1 MTLMAFLLLII
12 LFLAFF
18 IYFSGLNPQT
28 ITINYLPDHSFSHSA
43 AIIVVGAILLGLF
56 LGYAAH
62 LYSTLSYLAKNWKR
76 DRGEKKA
83 REIAAIYRDGVG
95 RFLSGDLKKA
105 HTLLQKAVDRDPSRA
120 ETYIALANVHIQ
132 EGTAEDGL
140 NLLIKARGIDPRS
153 LEVLFKLAATYEEL
167 GRDEEAAK
175 VYQDILAI
183 EADNRKALR
192 TLRDLHVRH
201 GRWTEALDLQKKVLK
216 ANPGA
221 NRLDTEKQRQLS
233 LRYEVARDALAA
245 GEIEKAKGEFKE
257 IAKIAADFIPAI
269 ISLGDAYVAENRPEE
284 AAKIWQDGY
293 RRLGKSAF
301 LCRLEEL
308 YLNAEDPSTL
318 LSFYRSLLLERGDDL
333 MLRLFYGKLC
343 LRLEMVD
350 EALEQLGA
358 VESSGADF
366 PQLHILLAEAH
377 RRRNRIDASINEY
390 KKALGIDH
398 RLRFSFACEA
408 CGEPAAEWLSRCPS
422 CGTWGSFSLVDRQAI
437 QEARALEVKEIHHG
451 EREEWNE
458 QE

>member
-28 ITINYLPDHSFSHSA
+28 ITINYLPDHHFTHSV
-43 AIIVVGAILLGLF
+43 AIIMVGAVLLGLF

-62 LYSTLSYLAKNWKR
+62 LYSTLSYLAKHWKR

-83 REIAAIYRDGVG
+83 REIAAIYREGVG
-95 RFLSGDLKKA
+95 RLLSGDLKKA
-105 HTLLQKAVDRDPSRA
+105 HTLLQKALDRDPSRI

-153 LEVLFKLAATYEEL
+153 MEVLFKLAATYEEL
-167 GRDEEAAK
+167 GRDEEGAK
-175 VYQDILAI
+175 TYQDILAI
-183 EADNRKALR
+183 EGDNRKALR
-192 TLRDLHVRH
+192 MLRDLHVRH
-201 GRWTEALDLQKKVLK
+201 DRWTDALELQKKIIK

-221 NRLDTEKQRQLS
+221 NRLDAEKQRQLS
-233 LRYEVARDALAA
+233 LRYEVAREALAA
-245 GEIEKAKGEFKE
+245 GEIDKAKEEFKE
-257 IAKIAADFIPAI
+257 IAKTAAGFVPAI
-269 ISLGDAYVAENRPEE
+269 VSLGDAYVAEKRSED
-284 AAKIWQDGY
+284 AAKVWQEGY
-293 RRLGKSAF
+293 LRLGKSVF
-301 LCRLEEL
+301 LLRLEEL
-308 YLNAEDPSTL
+308 YLNTEDPSTL
-318 LSFYRSLLLERGDDL
+318 LAFYRSSLLERGDDL

-350 EALEQLGA
+350 EALEQLNA

-398 RLRFSFACEA
+398 RLRFSYACEQ
-408 CGEPAAEWLSRCPS
+408 CGEPASEWLSRCPS

-437 QEARALEVKEIHHG
+437 QDARPLEIKEIHHG